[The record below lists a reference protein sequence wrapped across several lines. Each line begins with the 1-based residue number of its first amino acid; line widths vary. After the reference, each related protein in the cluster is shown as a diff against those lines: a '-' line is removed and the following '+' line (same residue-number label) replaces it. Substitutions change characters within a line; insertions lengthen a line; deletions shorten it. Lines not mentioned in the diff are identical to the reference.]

1 MRGSDFA
8 ELRAFAAVVERASF
22 ARAADHLG
30 FSPSALS
37 QTIRQLETRLG
48 VRLLNRTTRS
58 VAPTSAGARLYERIV
73 RVIQE
78 LDAAVAEAVEATGR
92 TAGTLRINTLSMAA
106 DKLIAPRLGRF
117 HRAYPQVVLD
127 IVIDDGLIDI
137 LAGRFDAGIRVGER
151 LEKDMIAVRL
161 TPDVEM
167 LAVASPDYLA
177 RRGEPKTPADLHRH
191 VCINWRFP
199 GSGNIYRWQLKK
211 KGKRIELSVEG
222 ALISNHQDV
231 VLEGALQGLGIL
243 YAYDDDRVHESIAR
257 GRLKRV
263 LADWCPTVPG
273 LFLYYSNRRH
283 PQSALRAFIDCLLD
297 RDTGPGSAQKLSSN
311 GSRQRRHKHRPS
323 SSKARV

>member
-8 ELRAFAAVVERASF
+8 ELKAFAAVVERASF
-22 ARAADHLG
+22 ARVADYLG
-30 FSPSALS
+30 CSPSALS

-73 RVIQE
+73 PVIQE

-127 IVIDDGLIDI
+127 IVIDDRLSDI
-137 LAGRFDAGIRVGER
+137 VAGRFDAGIRVGER

-161 TPDVEM
+161 TRDVEM
-167 LAVASPDYLA
+167 TAVASPDYLTHH
-177 RRGEPKTPADLHRH
+177 GEPKTPADLHRH

-199 GSGNIYRWQLKK
+199 GSGALHRWGFER
-211 KGKRIELSVEG
+211 KGKKLEIGVEG
-222 ALISNHQDV
+222 ALISNRQEIV
-231 VLEGALQGLGIL
+231 VEGALQGLGIL
-243 YAYDDDRVHESIAR
+243 YAYDDERIHGLILR
-257 GRLKRV
+257 GQLKRV
-263 LADWCPTVPG
+263 LTDWSPTLSG
-273 LFLYYSNRRH
+273 LFLYYSNRRLQQ
-283 PQSALRAFIDCLLD
+283 PALRAFIDCLLD
-297 RDTGPGSAQKLSSN
+297 RDAT
-311 GSRQRRHKHRPS
+311 
-323 SSKARV
+323 